1 MKDHVLIHDDMVIF
15 NPAFGPVMVAVQP
28 GKLTASGPA
37 TLDGKKVCVEGDEK
51 SVNVAADF
59 YINPPYAIPTGKGT
73 LTISALAGD
82 QTAQKTKSGGK
93 KVLMVGAG
101 TFTAKFTVSASSL
114 APPKVPAPPEPDPP
128 GEYSGTGTFMT
139 TNTKLRGT

>member
-1 MKDHVLIHDDMVIF
+1 MTDYVLIHDDMVIF

-37 TLDGKKVCVEGDEK
+37 ALGGKKVCVEGDEK

-73 LTISALAGD
+73 LTISELATD
-82 QTAQKTKSGGK
+82 QTAQKTQSGGK
-93 KVLMVGAG
+93 KVLLVGGG
-101 TFTAKFTVSASSL
+101 TFTAKFTVDAPSL
-114 APPKVPAPPEPDPP
+114 EPPKIPAPPQPDPP
-128 GEYSGTGTFMT
+128 SEYSGTGTFMT
-139 TNTKLRGT
+139 TNTKMRGT